1 MHTHLSRP
9 SIWFTGLLACL
20 ALSLAAPPADARS
33 DLNRSINLAAGQW
46 LLVEQMTNGAMLAAL
61 GIDADQN
68 IRGVREARDQF
79 SRTLRGLRYGDHELG
94 LVRASQEEILDALAR
109 VEAVW
114 PRYDQQIQT
123 IIVSLHGPGGIDE
136 AQIGN
141 LSVLHAQMTE
151 ALDPAIAVFRE
162 YSYGGDTHS
171 ILTTT
176 LNGSVDLRSRTQLIL
191 RELLAIAH
199 RQDEE
204 QNRRQLSRDAQD
216 FHRTLSGLIHGDLER
231 RLLPAAT
238 DEIRAELAKVQQLW
252 AEIEPILA
260 GIAAGGAV
268 DQRSI
273 ATVSR
278 HTDRMIG
285 PLTQTSL
292 MYENL

>member
-1 MHTHLSRP
+1 MHYSRP
-9 SIWFTGLLACL
+9 SIWFAGLLACL
-20 ALSLAAPPADARS
+20 ALSLATPPADARS
-33 DLNRSINLAAGQW
+33 DLDRSLNLAAGQW

-61 GIDADQN
+61 GIDAEQN

-79 SRTLRGLRYGDHELG
+79 SRTLRGLRYGDSELG
-94 LVRASQEEILDALAR
+94 LTGASEEEILDELTR

-114 PRYDQQIQT
+114 PRYDQLIQT

-136 AQIGN
+136 DQISD
-141 LSVLHAQMTE
+141 LSVFHGQMTE
-151 ALDPAIAVFRE
+151 ALDRAIAVFRE
-162 YSYGGDTHS
+162 YAYGEYTHS

-176 LNGSVDLRSRTQLIL
+176 LHGSVELRSRTQLIL
-191 RELLAIAH
+191 GELLAIAY
-199 RQDEE
+199 RQDEM
-204 QNRRQLSRDAQD
+204 QNRRLLGRSTREFD
-216 FHRTLSGLIHGDLER
+216 RTLNGLIHGDLER

-252 AEIEPILA
+252 AEIQPILA
-260 GIAAGGAV
+260 GVAAGGSV
-268 DQRSI
+268 DQGSI